1 MVGVV
6 VSRGPLEVRV
16 VVSEGPSDEG
26 ERLVDLTILGFFVA
40 VIVETVAEGVD
51 VKDFVVD
58 VVVVGFVVVVVG
70 VGIVFVDVIEVGDIV
85 VSSFTSMTVVGVG
98 NGVELNV
105 VEVGVIVVSSV
116 GTSPLPEVFYH

>member
-6 VSRGPLEVRV
+6 ISRGPLEVGGVVSEGPLEVRV

-40 VIVETVAEGVD
+40 VIITVETVAEGVD

-70 VGIVFVDVIEVGDIV
+70 VGMVFVDVIEVGDIV
-85 VSSFTSMTVVGVG
+85 VSSSTSITVAGVG
-98 NGVELNV
+98 NGVEL
-105 VEVGVIVVSSV
+105 I
-116 GTSPLPEVFYH
+116 

>member
-6 VSRGPLEVRV
+6 VSRGPLEVGG

-40 VIVETVAEGVD
+40 VIVETVSEGVD

-85 VSSFTSMTVVGVG
+85 VSSSTSITVAGVG
-98 NGVELNV
+98 NGVEL
-105 VEVGVIVVSSV
+105 I
-116 GTSPLPEVFYH
+116 

>member
-1 MVGVV
+1 MVGIVISRGPLEVGGV
-6 VSRGPLEVRV
+6 VSEGPLEVRV

-85 VSSFTSMTVVGVG
+85 VSSSTSITVAGVG
-98 NGVELNV
+98 NGVEL
-105 VEVGVIVVSSV
+105 I
-116 GTSPLPEVFYH
+116 